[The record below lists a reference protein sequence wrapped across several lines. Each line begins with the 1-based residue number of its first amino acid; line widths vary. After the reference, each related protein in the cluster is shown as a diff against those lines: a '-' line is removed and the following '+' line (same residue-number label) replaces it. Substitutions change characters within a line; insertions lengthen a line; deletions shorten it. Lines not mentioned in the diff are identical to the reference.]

1 MSKFSLTYLGGFSL
15 LISIL
20 SFINI
25 IYSNYF
31 NLYLNIDSYIYSLI
45 ASLLCG
51 LIFLIKK
58 KDTSKKVTIYEK
70 II

>member
-31 NLYLNIDSYIYSLI
+31 NLYLNIDSYIYSL
-45 ASLLCG
+45 
-51 LIFLIKK
+51 
-58 KDTSKKVTIYEK
+58 
-70 II
+70 